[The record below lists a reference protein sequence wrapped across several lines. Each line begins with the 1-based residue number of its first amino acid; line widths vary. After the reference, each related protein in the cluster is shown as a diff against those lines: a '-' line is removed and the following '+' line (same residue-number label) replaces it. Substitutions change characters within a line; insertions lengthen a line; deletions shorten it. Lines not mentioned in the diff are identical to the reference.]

1 MITFGTNDRRYGTL
15 AQLDTYG
22 GLACAPTAVTNALLA
37 LDLDGLLAIPD
48 SPGSHESLFN
58 TRAVLAKKYFYT
70 SREWEKAGLAKGSPP
85 SLTLTGTRDYIK
97 DLGFERNARVSA
109 LGLNI
114 FNGRN
119 LAGFDV
125 IAEINGE
132 TIATPE
138 LTNAIPYAVV
148 GKGSSG
154 SNGIFDYLAQNL
166 NLGPVIF
173 GGFYLGPNGEPDG
186 QGHALTATKII
197 IDDENSNAIIEKGEA
212 SIYFID
218 PLNPSTSYSP
228 KIGDRILA
236 DFNSVKSTGSANFIK
251 ADIWE
256 GTDGFLKVKYDQQ
269 SLQDAN
275 NILDFTSGDSSNNR
289 SENTTTVA
297 VAMAMAISNSNIP
310 ENFGQALG
318 ENPTNMTGILN
329 FNSLE
334 NTEGLKASSLSGN
347 FYSNESSSMSNAFL
361 FYEIESLVGSITSKD
376 PLTGD
381 KITYLPGD
389 VGYAEAAWNNAQ
401 SLDRTKTKINM
412 DERVSSD
419 DAVHI
424 PFTINIDQLSSG
436 LLAPIVSTSDGNYWT
451 SFSSGNSD
459 GLQHFQATG
468 NLSWRVEDQL
478 NLGDADFNDLH
489 VSLLATEIA

>member
-1 MITFGTNDRRYGTL
+1 MTVFGTNDRRYGTL
-15 AQLDTYG
+15 AQLETYD

-58 TRAVLAKKYFYT
+58 TRAVLAKKYFHT

-148 GKGSSG
+148 GTGSSG

-297 VAMAMAISNSNIP
+297 VAMAMAINNSNIP

-318 ENPTNMTGILN
+318 ENQINTPGILN
-329 FNSLE
+329 FNNLE
-334 NTEGLKASSLSGN
+334 NPEGIKASSFSGN
-347 FYSNESSSMSNAFL
+347 LYSNESSNMSNDFL
-361 FYEIESLVGSITSKD
+361 FYEIENLGGTIIDKD
-376 PLTGD
+376 QLTGET
-381 KITYLPGD
+381 ITYSPGD
-389 VGYAEAAWNNAQ
+389 AGYAKAAWGNSQ
-401 SLDRTKTKINM
+401 SLNSAKLKTTM
-412 DERVSSD
+412 GERVSTD
-419 DAVHI
+419 DAAYI
-424 PFTINIDQLSSG
+424 PFTVNIDQLSSG
-436 LLAPIVSTSDGNYWT
+436 LLAPIALTAAGDYWT
-451 SFSSGNSD
+451 SFSAGNSD
-459 GLQHFQATG
+459 GLQHFKSIG
-468 NLSWRVEDQL
+468 NLSWRMEDQF